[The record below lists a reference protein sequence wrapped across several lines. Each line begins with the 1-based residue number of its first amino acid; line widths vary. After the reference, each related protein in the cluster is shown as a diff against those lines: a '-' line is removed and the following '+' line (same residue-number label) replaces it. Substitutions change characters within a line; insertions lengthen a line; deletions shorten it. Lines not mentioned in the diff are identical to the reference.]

1 MTININDV
9 KIPIDFTESVPNVKK
24 LNRARQYFIEN
35 GTLDKPIVVTK
46 DMELVDGYIRYLVLK
61 GYEVERTS
69 CFKYYKAK
77 QSPIVMYI
85 YGKHPH
91 QISDKEYVW
100 RVPQSDKWN
109 DFRENIEVGEQIQ
122 CYTKYGIKPVVIT
135 KTIKS
140 DCRPMDIDSKLKIKR
155 VAKMQ
160 HGYIMVNI
168 DKDNVGKF
176 HDYIMSKMN

>member
-1 MTININDV
+1 MTININDI
-9 KIPIDFTESVPNVKK
+9 KISTDFTESVPNEEK

-69 CFKYYKAK
+69 CFKYYKQK
-77 QSPIVMYI
+77 QPPIIMYI

-122 CYTKYGIKPVVIT
+122 CYTKYGIVPVIVTRI
-135 KTIKS
+135 IRS
-140 DCRPMDIDSKLKIKR
+140 DCRPMDIDSELKIKR
-155 VAKMQ
+155 VARMQ
-160 HGYIMVNI
+160 HEHVISDADNI
-168 DKDNVGKF
+168 LVRC
-176 HDYIMSKMN
+176 